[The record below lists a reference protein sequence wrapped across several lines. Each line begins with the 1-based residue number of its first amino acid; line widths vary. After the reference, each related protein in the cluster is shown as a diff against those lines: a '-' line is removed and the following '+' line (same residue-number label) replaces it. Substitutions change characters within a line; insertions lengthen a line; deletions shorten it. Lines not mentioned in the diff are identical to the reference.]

1 VGLGQGLDL
10 DVEPG
15 HLPLEPGRLGPRRRQ
30 GRRAGLLR
38 GGRSRPG
45 REHGGERG
53 QAEHD
58 PADRGT
64 QAKSFHASVVDPRGP
79 HLDRRVGLSLR
90 SDDKERDVSDQ
101 HPTVPTWTP
110 EPPPPPAGRRRFVP
124 GLVAAL
130 IAVVVLFGGVGLF
143 AARQTAATA
152 QGADSPEAAAT
163 GLLTALGSQDLDRAA
178 RFLDDEEA
186 LLLRTYGDRATA
198 LLAGRMTGPTGKP
211 MSGFELTARDL
222 RFQRVAGLG
231 GADVGVVEL
240 AGGTVGGR
248 DARGAKLE
256 LPAAELNRRLSDRS
270 KGAIKALRVVT
281 VRSGDRWRVSLLA
294 SAAEYGRLAAGAGEP
309 DWDQLAGTG
318 QQAAPGAASP
328 EAAVT
333 GLVDAAGQGQQAVL
347 ERLSPAEQGVLAA
360 YGPLLQRQGATPPM
374 GTVRVEGLKTPDR
387 AARRRRGQGRGHRR
401 PGGRAH
407 APAVGPARPGGRQG
421 PGALAGDDPAR
432 RDVVSIPGV
441 HSHRLDAQPS
451 RTGAPVTQILLVA
464 DDPGFRD
471 RLRLALERL
480 ELTGEEVSFLEAVNG
495 NDALVLAESHLPDLV
510 VADVSVTPYGASA

>member
-1 VGLGQGLDL
+1 LTVGSAY
-10 DVEPG
+10 PC
-15 HLPLEPGRLGPRRRQ
+15 
-30 GRRAGLLR
+30 
-38 GGRSRPG
+38 
-45 REHGGERG
+45 GEATDKER
-53 QAEHD
+53 
-58 PADRGT
+58 
-64 QAKSFHASVVDPRGP
+64 
-79 HLDRRVGLSLR
+79 
-90 SDDKERDVSDQ
+90 KERDVSDQ

-143 AARQTAATA
+143 AARQTAANA

-198 LLAGRMTGPTGKP
+198 LLAGRLTGPTGKP

-248 DARGAKLE
+248 ERQQGAKLE

-309 DWDQLAGTG
+309 DWDRLAGTG

-374 GTVRVEGLKTPDR
+374 GTVRVEGLKTRTEPLGDDV
-387 AARRRRGQGRGHRR
+387 ARVEATAGRV
-401 PGGRAH
+401 
-407 APAVGPARPGGRQG
+407 VGPMLRRSVPLGQAAAKGQAPSLVTIRQDG
-421 PGALAGDDPAR
+421 TWY
-432 RDVVSIPGV
+432 
-441 HSHRLDAQPS
+441 PS
-451 RTGAPVTQILLVA
+451 LVFTA
-464 DDPGFRD
+464 TDWM
-471 RLRLALERL
+471 
-480 ELTGEEVSFLEAVNG
+480 LTR
-495 NDALVLAESHLPDLV
+495 AEGTHP
-510 VADVSVTPYGASA
+510 

>member
-1 VGLGQGLDL
+1 MGPLSTCANPILTVGSAY
-10 DVEPG
+10 PC
-15 HLPLEPGRLGPRRRQ
+15 
-30 GRRAGLLR
+30 
-38 GGRSRPG
+38 
-45 REHGGERG
+45 GE
-53 QAEHD
+53 A
-58 PADRGT
+58 T
-64 QAKSFHASVVDPRGP
+64 
-79 HLDRRVGLSLR
+79 
-90 SDDKERDVSDQ
+90 DKERDVSDQ

-124 GLVAAL
+124 GLVAVL

-198 LLAGRMTGPTGKP
+198 LLAGRMTGPTGQP

-294 SAAEYGRLAAGAGEP
+294 SAAEYGRLAAGAAEP
-309 DWDQLAGTG
+309 DWDRLAGTG

-333 GLVDAAGQGQQAVL
+333 GLVDAAGQGRQAVL

-360 YGPLLQRQGATPPM
+360 YGPLLERQGATPPM
-374 GTVRVEGLKTPDR
+374 GTVRVEGLKTRTEPLGDDVAR
-387 AARRRRGQGRGHRR
+387 VEATAGRVVGPMLQRSVPLDQAAAK
-401 PGGRAH
+401 GRA
-407 APAVGPARPGGRQG
+407 PSVVTIRQDG
-421 PGALAGDDPAR
+421 TWY
-432 RDVVSIPGV
+432 
-441 HSHRLDAQPS
+441 PS
-451 RTGAPVTQILLVA
+451 LVFTA
-464 DDPGFRD
+464 TDWM
-471 RLRLALERL
+471 
-480 ELTGEEVSFLEAVNG
+480 LTR
-495 NDALVLAESHLPDLV
+495 AEGTHP
-510 VADVSVTPYGASA
+510 